1 MKMTMIQTL
10 RQLTVS
16 TLLAALFLGGAL
28 VNTAWAQSGDKSGDK
43 SGDQSGAQ
51 SFEQVNNL
59 LSAWQM
65 SAAKAAI
72 DTLAQDHGSE
82 PNTLYLQAR
91 YDFFQGD
98 YDQAVQKLDQAVANG
113 GEQRHWVE
121 LRDLVKATREV
132 TKDYVKHTSS
142 KGRFEIFVPKGKD
155 QVLVPFAAEALERA
169 YDEVGDELG
178 YKPATP
184 IRVEV
189 YPRTATLAKVSTL
202 TEQEIRTSGT
212 IALCKYNRLMITSP
226 RALLQGYGW
235 VDTLVHEYV
244 HYVINSKTQN
254 RVPIWMHEG
263 LAKFLE
269 RRWRGPGAQKLPP
282 SSQSLLKKRVDADD
296 LITFEQM
303 HPSMA
308 KLPSQEDAAV
318 AFAEVYTLME
328 YLQGQVGEKAF
339 ETLLDAVNEG
349 LDARDAFAKTAGKPF
364 ATFEK
369 EWMVYLKT
377 REMVDLPDDSGY
389 EEKLRFK
396 EEDASKSEVNEIEQP
411 EARDHMHLGEM
422 LQARNRHAAALVQYE
437 KAAHLLG
444 QTNPVLQTR
453 RAQCLLEQNDAKQA
467 LEVLAPVQ
475 NKYPGYVQAWIEMGR
490 ASLALGQYAE
500 ARDHL
505 NEAARINPF
514 DPQVHKML
522 SEAYDKLGETA
533 MAEKFR
539 KFAKLV
545 S

>member
-1 MKMTMIQTL
+1 MMMTHRL
-10 RQLTVS
+10 RQLALS
-16 TLLAALFLGGAL
+16 TICAALVLGSF
-28 VNTAWAQSGDKSGDK
+28 VAQASAAKSP
-43 SGDQSGAQ
+43 DQI
-51 SFEQVNNL
+51 NNM

-65 SAAKAAI
+65 ADAKAAI
-72 DTLAQDHGSE
+72 DTLADEFPGDA
-82 PNTLYLQAR
+82 NTLYLQAR

-98 YDQAVQKLDQAVANG
+98 YEQAGQKLDQAIANG
-113 GEQRHWVE
+113 GEKPRWIH
-121 LRDLVKATREV
+121 LRDLVKATHEV
-132 TKDYVKHTSS
+132 TKDYVKYTSS
-142 KGRFEIFVPKGKD
+142 KGRFEIYVPKGKD
-155 QVLVPFAAEALERA
+155 QVLIPFAAEALEQA
-169 YDEVGDELG
+169 YEEVGDELG

-269 RRWRGPGAQKLPP
+269 RRWRGPNAQKLPP

-318 AFAEVYTLME
+318 AFAQVYTVME
-328 YLQGQVGEKAF
+328 YLREQVGEKAF
-339 ETLLDAVNEG
+339 ENLLDAVNDG
-349 LDARDAFAKTAGKPF
+349 LDARAAFAKTVGKPF

-369 EWMVYLKT
+369 EWLVYLKARDMT
-377 REMVDLPDDSGY
+377 NLPDDSGY

-396 EEDASKSEVNEIEQP
+396 EENASKSEVNEIEQP

-422 LQARNRHAAALVQYE
+422 LQARNRHGAALVQYK
-437 KAAHLLG
+437 KASHLLG

-453 RAQCLLEQNDAKQA
+453 QAQCMLEGNDAKGA
-467 LEVLAPVQ
+467 LAVLEPVRE
-475 NKYPGYVQAWIEMGR
+475 KYPGYVHAWVEMGK

-500 ARDHL
+500 ARDYL

-514 DPQVHKML
+514 DPEVHQKL
-522 SEAYDKLGETA
+522 SEAYEKLGETD

>member
-1 MKMTMIQTL
+1 MQKQAL
-10 RQLTVS
+10 RQWTVI
-16 TLLAALFLGGAL
+16 TLLAALFAGGSL
-28 VNTAWAQSGDKSGDK
+28 VSTTSLAWAQSS
-43 SGDQSGAQ
+43 
-51 SFEQVNNL
+51 EQVNNM

-65 SAAKAAI
+65 AQAKASI
-72 DTLAQDHGSE
+72 DTLVEAHGDDPE
-82 PNTLYLQAR
+82 TLYLQAR

-98 YDQAVQKLDQAVANG
+98 YKQAIDKLDQALASGADHADNANKADK
-113 GEQRHWVE
+113 RHWVH
-121 LRDLVKATREV
+121 LRDLVKATHEV

-155 QVLVPFAAEALERA
+155 QVLVSFAAEALEKA

-189 YPRTATLAKVSTL
+189 YPQTATLAKVSTL

-269 RRWRGPGAQKLPP
+269 RRWRGPNAQRLPP
-282 SSQSLLKKRVDADD
+282 SSQNMLKKRVDADD

-318 AFAEVYTLME
+318 AFAEVYTVME
-328 YLQGQVGEKAF
+328 YLREQVGDGAF
-339 ETLLDAVNEG
+339 ETLLDAINEG
-349 LDARDAFAKTAGKPF
+349 LDAREAFAKTVGKPF
-364 ATFEK
+364 RTFEK
-369 EWMVYLKT
+369 EWMAYLKT
-377 REMVDLPDDSGY
+377 RDMGDLPDDSGY

-396 EEDASKSEVNEIEQP
+396 EENASASEVNEIEQP

-422 LQARNRHAAALVQYE
+422 LQARKRHAAALVEYK
-437 KAAHLLG
+437 KASHLLG

-453 RAQCLLEQNDAKQA
+453 QAECLLEENDAKGA
-467 LEVLAPVQ
+467 LEVLAPVRK
-475 NKYPGYVQAWIEMGR
+475 KYPGYVQAWIEMGK
-490 ASLALGQYAE
+490 ASLALGQYAQ
-500 ARDHL
+500 ARDYL

-514 DPQVHKML
+514 DPEVHEKL
-522 SEAYDKLGETA
+522 SQAYEKLGQA
-533 MAEKFR
+533 DMAEKFR